1 MRLRSPSRPI
11 FLASLLIVLAA
22 VLSLFV
28 AIPVLSG
35 NAFWVVLIGYIVL
48 LVGIVS

>member
-1 MRLRSPSRPI
+1 MRLRAPSMLI
-11 FLASLLIVLAA
+11 FLVSLAIVIAA

-35 NAFWVVLIGYIVL
+35 NAFWVILIGYIVL
-48 LVGIVS
+48 LVGVAS

>member
-1 MRLRSPSRPI
+1 MRLRAPSRPI
-11 FLASLLIVLAA
+11 FLISLAIVIAA

-35 NAFWVVLIGYIVL
+35 NAFWVILIGYIVL
-48 LVGIVS
+48 LVGVAS